1 MDYDNLENAVRGRI
15 KQLQK
20 EKNFTENGL
29 AAGDTSAQKRLNRQL
44 SHGAGISLDTL
55 LRILEACPDVSADWL
70 LRGSGD
76 MFVTAGTSVT
86 GANNV
91 TGRNATII
99 GQQAG
104 VLTEAFVRDLL
115 AEKDRQ
121 IDALLK
127 SIGK

>member
-1 MDYDNLENAVRGRI
+1 ME
-15 KQLQK
+15 QK
-20 EKNFTENGL
+20 PSIPK
-29 AAGDTSAQKRLNRQL
+29 
-44 SHGAGISLDTL
+44 
-55 LRILEACPDVSADWL
+55 
-70 LRGSGD
+70 
-76 MFVTAGTSVT
+76 GTSVT

-127 SIGK
+127 IIGK

>member
-29 AAGDTSAQKRLNRQL
+29 AAGDTSAQKRLNCQL

-127 SIGK
+127 IIGK